1 MDLQNLAKSAIDE
14 VAQNKDIE
22 GLAQNAKSVN
32 SSAFSS
38 GANVGANSL
47 SAANSASNFENS
59 ANSGGNGL
67 SSISNQGISN
77 SQNGANSANSQKNSQ
92 NSFAKNGANSGANPQ
107 NSANSQASSS
117 PEIIDFMPSYKA
129 PSELQVGTS
138 YTPSTAE
145 AAFLQNVKERI
156 LVLFE
161 GLKAAEYE
169 DIETRLDLTINF
181 LEFLLASIED
191 KLKK

>member
-1 MDLQNLAKSAIDE
+1 MKIQDLQKAYEATQKTLKQMNDDEPNKDSQGFERKSAR
-14 VAQNKDIE
+14 
-22 GLAQNAKSVN
+22 QNAEV
-32 SSAFSS
+32 
-38 GANVGANSL
+38 
-47 SAANSASNFENS
+47 
-59 ANSGGNGL
+59 
-67 SSISNQGISN
+67 
-77 SQNGANSANSQKNSQ
+77 
-92 NSFAKNGANSGANPQ
+92 
-107 NSANSQASSS
+107 
-117 PEIIDFMPSYKA
+117 IDFAPSYKS

-138 YTPSTAE
+138 YVPSSSE
-145 AAFLQNVKERI
+145 ARFLNNVKERI